1 MSKMRIVL
9 SGAAVM
15 ALTATAACSGGEDAA
30 PTAQTETPAET
41 SAETPA
47 ETAAAPETPG
57 PDSVDTLD
65 GTIFADFT
73 GDATAGAAVFAQ
85 CRACHVRDPGVNRT
99 GPSLHNIVGS
109 EAGSVPDFNYSDA
122 NASSSITW
130 TPEKLF
136 QYLENP
142 RRIIPGTRMAFR
154 GLSDPQDRADLI
166 AYLQSE

>member
-9 SGAAVM
+9 SGAAVI
-15 ALTATAACSGGEDAA
+15 ALTATAACSGGDDAA
-30 PTAQTETPAET
+30 PTAETG
-41 SAETPA
+41 TPA
-47 ETAAAPETPG
+47 ETAAETAAPETPG
-57 PDSVDTLD
+57 PESVDTLD

-85 CRACHVRDPGVNRT
+85 CRACHVRDAGVNRT
-99 GPSLHNIVGS
+99 GPTLHNIVGS
-109 EAGSVPDFNYSDA
+109 EAGSVEDFRYSDA
-122 NASSSITW
+122 NANSGITW